1 MRAVFEFSLFTVHR
15 SKVLMTLGHGPLI
28 ITVCGLHVFPLRK
41 RPVVCPLAL
50 RTRAVLVCVFIQLVV
65 SEGTCVCVDKDD
77 ML

>member
-28 ITVCGLHVFPLRK
+28 IAVCGLHVFPLRK

-50 RTRAVLVCVFIQLVV
+50 RTRAVLVCVGVV